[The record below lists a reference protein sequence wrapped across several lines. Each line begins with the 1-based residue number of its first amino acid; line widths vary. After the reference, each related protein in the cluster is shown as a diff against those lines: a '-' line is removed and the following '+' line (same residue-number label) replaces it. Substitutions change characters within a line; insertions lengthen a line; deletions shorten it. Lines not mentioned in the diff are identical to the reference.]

1 MDDHTRDVRSD
12 ETEEPQQGLFQKY
25 PKLGVIIVAGVAYA
39 LLIGM
44 CAVVAVL
51 MIRG

>member
-1 MDDHTRDVRSD
+1 MSEDMPRDDND
-12 ETEEPQQGLFQKY
+12 EATQGLFQKY
-25 PKLGVIIVAGVAYA
+25 PKLGVILVAGVAYA
-39 LLIGM
+39 LLLGM

>member
-1 MDDHTRDVRSD
+1 MDDETRITQEEDL
-12 ETEEPQQGLFQKY
+12 EEPQQGLFQKY
-25 PKLGVIIVAGVAYA
+25 PKLGVLIVAGVAYA

-44 CAVVAVL
+44 CAVVAIL

>member
-1 MDDHTRDVRSD
+1 MSDDQPVDDSD
-12 ETEEPQQGLFQKY
+12 RNQQGLFQRY
-25 PKLGVIIVAGVAYA
+25 PKLGVLIVAGVSYA

-44 CAVVAVL
+44 CLFVAIL